1 MPERCDWQHKERSL
15 VPTWARCCRD
25 SSDLHPSRDA
35 QLKFKNYLSLLHC
48 FDARSSE
55 EVVAARFDD
64 TYIRISEPV
73 RIFDVRVDLAAQV
86 STKSD
91 NVLEAPLVPGGVW
104 LLQPLAPHRYIDR
117 FRFFWTLQ

>member
-1 MPERCDWQHKERSL
+1 MIGNTKSAHSFQLGRDAVE
-15 VPTWARCCRD
+15 D

-104 LLQPLAPHRYIDR
+104 LLQLAPHRYIDR